1 MWYIYTTLSSR
12 VFAQQLH
19 SYMLYLTIIS
29 LTSFEFM
36 FADFAAIYT
45 TTQERNSEERT

>member
-19 SYMLYLTIIS
+19 SYKLYLIS

-36 FADFAAIYT
+36 FADFAAIHT
-45 TTQERNSEERT
+45 TTQEQNSEERT